1 MIDLKPLLGTKAYH
15 PIREIIEQILS
26 LKEENEALK
35 IRLSAIESRKKPGP
49 KAKK

>member
-15 PIREIIEQILS
+15 PIREIEEQVIL
-26 LKEENEALK
+26 LKKENEELK